1 MSISINRI
9 KGCQN
14 AIAEDS
20 VKSMSKERKYL
31 TEVEIE
37 AFLRAAKKTRHGK
50 RDYCMALMAYRHGFR
65 VSELTELQMNRVHL
79 DVARIKID
87 RLKDGLNGEHPIMG
101 DEMRAIRAWLRER
114 SLHKMAGSPIFFL
127 SERGPMTRQA
137 VNYLFEVIGQKAGL
151 AIKVHPH
158 MLRHSC
164 GYTLANGGKTTRD
177 IQEYLGHKDIRQT
190 AKYTALNAE
199 RFRNFWPK

>member
-1 MSISINRI
+1 MN
-9 KGCQN
+9 K
-14 AIAEDS
+14 
-20 VKSMSKERKYL
+20 KRKYL
-31 TEVEIE
+31 TETEIE
-37 AFLRAAKKTRHGK
+37 AFLRAAKKTRNGR

-65 VSELTELQMNRVHL
+65 VSELTELQMNKVHL

-87 RLKDGLNGEHPIMG
+87 RLKDGLSGEHPITG
-101 DEMRAIRAWLRER
+101 DELRAIRAWLRER
-114 SLHKMAGSPIFFL
+114 SLHKMAESPHFFL

-151 AIKVHPH
+151 SVKVHPH

-199 RFRNFWPK
+199 RFRNFWGK